1 MLHCPAGPAGMPTSH
16 TKKPQAKKL
25 QAKKPQA
32 KKLQAK
38 YCDGHVSHA
47 SHIASMQAVLH
58 ELRGV
63 AR

>member
-32 KKLQAK
+32 KKLQGK
-38 YCDGHVSHA
+38 
-47 SHIASMQAVLH
+47 
-58 ELRGV
+58 LRNLN
-63 AR
+63 